1 MIKYRKNR
9 ISVIIVILLAFLF
22 TIIYLTIASL
32 TNYDS
37 TYSNFVETG
46 IHFHGEMLRL
56 SSSCNHTPGQDLDI
70 SISDIIQNYES
81 VHIKRKLTFS
91 GAFQQNSI
99 RPLDLWIAERSIQN
113 AQVYIN
119 PDLYQMNV
127 ENLGQRAGWNN
138 LNNSLSMLGL
148 NSHEFTF
155 SLFPRKRMN
164 KNVLIN
170 SHNDTT
176 QLRNGFYS
184 LMSFPVYR
192 TGISLEN
199 QYEVPNEIIDPG
211 DQPDG
216 DAIPVPDGFY
226 FLLFL
231 GVIYTTWKMKIIN
244 V

>member
-1 MIKYRKNR
+1 MYRKNR

-32 TNYDS
+32 KYHDS
-37 TYSNFVETG
+37 TYSNLVETG
-46 IHFHGEMLRL
+46 IHFHGEMMKF
-56 SSSCNHTPGQDLDI
+56 SSACNHTPGQDLDI

-81 VHIKRKLTFS
+81 FHFKRGHAFS
-91 GAFQQNSI
+91 WAFQQNSI
-99 RPLDLWIAERSIQN
+99 CPSGLWISERSIPRN
-113 AQVYIN
+113 QVHIN
-119 PDLYQMNV
+119 PDMYPMNAGNTV
-127 ENLGQRAGWNN
+127 QRAGLRN
-138 LNNSLSMLGL
+138 LNNSLTMSGL
-148 NSHEFTF
+148 NLQEFTL

-164 KNVLIN
+164 RNALIN
-170 SHNDTT
+170 SCNDTT
-176 QLRNGFYS
+176 QLRKGFYS

-216 DAIPVPDGFY
+216 DAIPVPDGFC

-231 GVIYTTWKMKIIN
+231 GVIYTSWKMKIIN
-244 V
+244 A

>member
-1 MIKYRKNR
+1 MYRKNR

-32 TNYDS
+32 KYHDS
-37 TYSNFVETG
+37 TYSNLVETG
-46 IHFHGEMLRL
+46 IHFHGEMMKF
-56 SSSCNHTPGQDLDI
+56 SSACNHTPGQDLDI

-81 VHIKRKLTFS
+81 FHFKRGHAFS
-91 GAFQQNSI
+91 WAFQQNSI
-99 RPLDLWIAERSIQN
+99 CPSGLWISERSIPRN
-113 AQVYIN
+113 QVHIN
-119 PDLYQMNV
+119 PDMYPMNAGNTV
-127 ENLGQRAGWNN
+127 QRAGLRN
-138 LNNSLSMLGL
+138 LNNSLTMSGL
-148 NSHEFTF
+148 NLQEFTL
-155 SLFPRKRMN
+155 SLFPRKRLN
-164 KNVLIN
+164 RTVSLNFR
-170 SHNDTT
+170 NDTN